1 MDPQKPTLD
10 DLRIKRS
17 DKPESNLRIRPV
29 AIGIFVLVL
38 AAGVIWWL
46 TRPKAIEVRTAVAHE
61 IGGASGDHTVLNAS
75 GYVTARRAATVSSK
89 VTGKVV
95 EVLIEEG
102 MKVKEGQVLARLD
115 DTNIKAALNVT
126 QAQLESAKTAVEET
140 RAQLKLAEQEFQRA
154 TNLARQNIASQ
165 SDLDKAE
172 SDAKSLEAR
181 LARQERDITVAERQ
195 VAMGQQQMDDMVIRA
210 PFAGIVTTKD
220 AQPGEMISPVS
231 AGGGFTR
238 TGIGTVVDMDSLEI
252 EIDVNESYINR
263 VEPGQPVEATLDA
276 YAQWKIPCKVIAIIP
291 TADRQKSTV
300 KVRVGFDQPDPRI
313 LPEMAVKVA
322 FHETGGGPTKANR
335 TVMVPKTAVQS
346 QEGRDVVFVV
356 QNGRA
361 ERRAVT
367 VSSTGG
373 DEAVIGAGIA
383 AGERVVVD
391 SPAGLSDGA
400 AVKEKKL

>member
-172 SDAKSLEAR
+172 SDAKTLEAR

-238 TGIGTVVDMDSLEI
+238 TGIGTVVERD
-252 EIDVNESYINR
+252 
-263 VEPGQPVEATLDA
+263 G
-276 YAQWKIPCKVIAIIP
+276 WKLKLMV
-291 TADRQKSTV
+291 TKTTT
-300 KVRVGFDQPDPRI
+300 
-313 LPEMAVKVA
+313 
-322 FHETGGGPTKANR
+322 TGSNPANR
-335 TVMVPKTAVQS
+335 SKPLSMRMPS
-346 QEGRDVVFVV
+346 GRF
-356 QNGRA
+356 
-361 ERRAVT
+361 
-367 VSSTGG
+367 
-373 DEAVIGAGIA
+373 
-383 AGERVVVD
+383 
-391 SPAGLSDGA
+391 PAR
-400 AVKEKKL
+400 

>member
-1 MDPQKPTLD
+1 MTLTKKNGFLCPVRFMDPQKPTLD

-46 TRPKAIEVRTAVAHE
+46 TRPKAIEVRTAVARE

-102 MKVKEGQVLARLD
+102 LKVKEGQVLARLD

-165 SDLDKAE
+165 SDLDRAE
-172 SDAKSLEAR
+172 SDAKSL
-181 LARQERDITVAERQ
+181 
-195 VAMGQQQMDDMVIRA
+195 
-210 PFAGIVTTKD
+210 
-220 AQPGEMISPVS
+220 
-231 AGGGFTR
+231 
-238 TGIGTVVDMDSLEI
+238 
-252 EIDVNESYINR
+252 
-263 VEPGQPVEATLDA
+263 
-276 YAQWKIPCKVIAIIP
+276 
-291 TADRQKSTV
+291 
-300 KVRVGFDQPDPRI
+300 
-313 LPEMAVKVA
+313 
-322 FHETGGGPTKANR
+322 
-335 TVMVPKTAVQS
+335 
-346 QEGRDVVFVV
+346 
-356 QNGRA
+356 
-361 ERRAVT
+361 
-367 VSSTGG
+367 
-373 DEAVIGAGIA
+373 
-383 AGERVVVD
+383 
-391 SPAGLSDGA
+391 
-400 AVKEKKL
+400 